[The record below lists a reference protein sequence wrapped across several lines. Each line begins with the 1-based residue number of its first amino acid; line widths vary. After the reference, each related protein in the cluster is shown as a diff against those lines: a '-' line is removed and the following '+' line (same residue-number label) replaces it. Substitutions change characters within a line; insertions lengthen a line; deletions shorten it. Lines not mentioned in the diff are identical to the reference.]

1 MITVIINALKIIFVL
16 GFLVFIHE
24 GGHFLVAKLCKVKVN
39 EFSIGWGPALL
50 KKQGKETLYALRLIP
65 LGGYVRLEG
74 EDEESKDERA
84 YSNASIPK
92 RMAIILA
99 GPFVNIVFAIATYF
113 ILVSI
118 VANNSSLVVKE
129 LIPNY
134 AAESVGVQ
142 AGDEITKINGQKL
155 YVKRDL
161 DKALENSNG
170 EEIEVTIKRKDEEK
184 NIKITPTKVD
194 YKHTGIYLRSVD
206 QAENT
211 KIITVEANSVAER
224 SGITAN
230 DVITKVNGVEVK
242 NQLDILNEIDKST
255 GKTVDITIKRGNEE
269 KIISIEPDIY
279 SYYYL
284 GVYFETAENTFI
296 NNIYYAFFDTKEF
309 VFSLFENLKMLVTGG
324 ARINQFVGP
333 VGISQIVVSTNEV
346 KDFVNILALVSL
358 SLGVTNL
365 LPIPA
370 LDGGKFVL
378 LIIEAIRKK
387 KLDERI
393 EMSMGLISF
402 IFLIILSIYVTYN
415 DILRIL

>member
-1 MITVIINALKIIFVL
+1 MIAFIINALKIIFVL

-39 EFSIGWGPALL
+39 EFSIGWGPALF

-74 EDEESKDERA
+74 EEEESKDERA

-99 GPFVNIVFAIATYF
+99 GPFVNIVFAIVTYF
-113 ILVSI
+113 ILVSV
-118 VANNSSLVVKE
+118 VANNSSLIVKE

-134 AAESVGVQ
+134 AAEGAGIIV
-142 AGDEITKINGQKL
+142 GDEITKINGQKL
-155 YVKRDL
+155 YVKSDL
-161 DKALENSNG
+161 DKALEKSNG
-170 EEIEVTIKRKDEEK
+170 EEIEVTVKRNNEEK
-184 NIKITPTKVD
+184 NIKLIPTKVD
-194 YKHTGIYLRSVD
+194 YKHTGIYLKSID
-206 QAENT
+206 QAEST
-211 KIITVEANSVAER
+211 KVITAEANSVAER
-224 SGITAN
+224 SGVIAN
-230 DVITKVNGVEVK
+230 DIITKVNGEEVK
-242 NQLDILNEIDKST
+242 NQLEIVNAIDKST
-255 GKTVDITIKRGNEE
+255 SKTIDITIKRGNEE

-279 SYYYL
+279 NYYYL
-284 GVYFETAENTFI
+284 GVQFETAENTFL
-296 NNIYYAFFDTKEF
+296 NNIYYAFFNTKEF
-309 VFSLFENLKMLVTGG
+309 VFSIFENLKMLLTGG

-333 VGISQIVVSTNEV
+333 VGISQVVANTNEV

-378 LIIEAIRKK
+378 LVIEAIRKK

-402 IFLIILSIYVTYN
+402 ILLIILSVYVTYN

>member
-1 MITVIINALKIIFVL
+1 MIAFIINALKIIFVL

-39 EFSIGWGPALL
+39 EFSIGWGPALF

-74 EDEESKDERA
+74 EEEESKDERA

-99 GPFVNIVFAIATYF
+99 GPFVNIVFAIVTYF
-113 ILVSI
+113 ILVSV
-118 VANNSSLVVKE
+118 VANNSSLIVKE

-134 AAESVGVQ
+134 AAEGAGIIV
-142 AGDEITKINGQKL
+142 GDEITKINGQKL
-155 YVKRDL
+155 YVKSDL
-161 DKALENSNG
+161 DKALEKSNG
-170 EEIEVTIKRKDEEK
+170 EELEVPVKRNNEEK
-184 NIKITPTKVD
+184 NIKLIPTKVD
-194 YKHTGIYLRSVD
+194 YKHTGIYLKSID
-206 QAENT
+206 QAEST
-211 KIITVEANSVAER
+211 KVITAEANSVAER
-224 SGITAN
+224 SGVIAN
-230 DVITKVNGVEVK
+230 DIITKVNGEEVK
-242 NQLDILNEIDKST
+242 NQLEIVNAIDKST
-255 GKTVDITIKRGNEE
+255 SKTIDITIKRGNEE

-279 SYYYL
+279 NYYYL
-284 GVYFETAENTFI
+284 GVQFETAENTFL
-296 NNIYYAFFDTKEF
+296 NNIYYAFFNTKEF
-309 VFSLFENLKMLVTGG
+309 VFSIFENLKMLLTGG

-333 VGISQIVVSTNEV
+333 VGISQVVANTNEV

-378 LIIEAIRKK
+378 LVIEAIRKK

-402 IFLIILSIYVTYN
+402 ILLIILSVYVTYN